1 MAKRIIVDIFIPCFV
16 DQLFPETAMNMVKVL
31 EKVGCEVNYNPNQTC
46 CGQPAFNAGFFDEA
60 REVATKFLNDFSNE
74 TSHYIV
80 APSASCVGMVR
91 NAYQDIFVKSSNLV
105 KYRSMQKKV
114 YELTE
119 FLTDVLGVT
128 SIDGAALQGRFTY
141 HDSCS
146 ALRECGIKAGPRALL
161 SNVRGLELVEMEDNE
176 TCCGF
181 GGTFAVK
188 FEAISS
194 AMAEQKVDNAIATG
208 ADYIIS
214 TDSSCLMH
222 LEAYIQKQNK
232 PIKTMHI
239 ADVLASGW

>member
-1 MAKRIIVDIFIPCFV
+1 MASRRIIDIFIPCFV
-16 DQLFPETAMNMVKVL
+16 DQLFPETGMNMVKVL
-31 EKVGCEVNYNPNQTC
+31 EKLGCEVNYNPNQTC

-60 REVATKFLNDFSNE
+60 KEVANKFLEDFSNE

-105 KYRSMQKKV
+105 RYRSMQRKV
-114 YELTE
+114 YEFTE

-128 SIDGAALQGRFTY
+128 EVSGAILRGKFTY

-161 SNVRGLELVEMEDNE
+161 QGVKGLELVEMEDSE

-194 AMAEQKVDNAIATG
+194 AMAEQKVDNALATG
-208 ADYIIS
+208 ADFIVS

-222 LEAYIQKQNK
+222 LEAYIQRQKK

>member
-1 MAKRIIVDIFIPCFV
+1 
-16 DQLFPETAMNMVKVL
+16 MVKVL